1 MSPRAAQ
8 RLLFAGGLLMLPTP
22 VLLLGPGWVPPLRLL
37 QLGLASLAFGVVES
51 ARGALPAVAGL
62 LLGQAVLYAA
72 LLWVGAALLARALR
86 RLPPRAVAA
95 LTWSVLAASLLLT
108 ASADVYQTPFAAER
122 ARSGLFGVFR

>member
-8 RLLFAGGLLMLPTP
+8 RLLFAGALLMAPTP
-22 VLLLGPGWVPPLRLL
+22 ILLLGPGWVPPLRLL
-37 QLGLASLAFGVVES
+37 ELGLATLAFGVVEN
-51 ARGALPAVAGL
+51 ARGSLPAVAGV

-72 LLWVGAALLARALR
+72 LLWAGAALAARALR

-108 ASADVYQTPFAAER
+108 AGADVYQTPFAADS
-122 ARSGLFGVFR
+122 ARSGLLGVFR